1 MSKGRFLSILLVLV
15 ILACGTLAY
24 GYQAERTPEY
34 ALQEIMT
41 GVVKRDQP
49 RVEKYVDMDPA
60 QRRRIFTEYA
70 LPRNIARMQRDLA
83 RYGIKFD
90 NWFLESSL
98 HKSGAVRQEIGR
110 ASCRERV

>member
-49 RVEKYVDMDPA
+49 RVEKYVDMDRLLA
-60 QRRRIFTEYA
+60 STYDESTAILVRDIEK
-70 LPRNIARMQRDLA
+70 IA
-83 RYGIKFD
+83 
-90 NWFLESSL
+90 
-98 HKSGAVRQEIGR
+98 
-110 ASCRERV
+110 